1 MKLHIKK
8 KHIPYFILLFF
19 GLLLLFMGIANHYF
33 FRTVTYDYGNYTFAF
48 WDYSHFRISP
58 MPTYPGNFLQDHFSF
73 TLMYFI
79 PGYWLLNWLTGTYI
93 LIIIQYSLIIVA
105 AWFTWKLVLLKTEN
119 FWLGVGVLVY
129 YFVLLGRFTTFSCD
143 VNLAVMSACFIP
155 VFLYVFEKKKYIAA
169 FVILILSLL
178 SRENIPLWFIFI
190 FIVLIIQHR
199 KDKKAVLFS
208 VAGIA
213 ISLIYFILLFKIFI
227 PSIETD
233 EKQFTLFNYSALGA
247 NPGEAFLFAVKNP
260 IETIKLFFI
269 NHLDDPAFD
278 GVKAEFYIVYLIS
291 GGIVLLLRPQYLI
304 WFIPIVAQKMLND
317 SYIRWGISTY
327 YSIEVVT
334 LLPLSVFLT
343 LASLKSSKLQ
353 NILSI
358 LICAA
363 TLSMTIYKLNPVN
376 VEIPWTLNP
385 AKEKVYYKGFY
396 RSSFNLKET
405 HKLIKTIPPTAK
417 VSASDHLLSHLAQR
431 KSIYLFPEVKD
442 AEYIIFSVYDNYFM
456 LSHMENENRRNEY
469 LYNPEWEIIAKKFP
483 VFLLKKKGTEPVEK
497 NEVIGL
503 EFRRDTIFC
512 DYENVD
518 SVNNLV
524 YFNDGTAAV
533 HIERIVTD
541 ESKSGKTS
549 LMLDTQ
555 NQYGTSVKFEDAE
568 KLEYIFATVWYQSV
582 ADHAN
587 IVASCGS
594 HFYYLNGKPDA
605 ETSEDGWKKLELGF
619 WVPQHLDLVDLS
631 LYLWNSGP
639 EPVYFDNFQIVKMY
653 QEESQ

>member
-1 MKLHIKK
+1 MKLKFHK
-8 KHIPYFILLFF
+8 KHLPIYILTVFGFLLFF
-19 GLLLLFMGIANHYF
+19 MGIMNHYF

-48 WDYSHFRISP
+48 WDYSHFRISS

-79 PGYWLLNWLTGTYI
+79 PVYWLLNWLTGTYT
-93 LIIIQYSLIIVA
+93 LIIIQYSLIMVA

-143 VNLAVMSACFIP
+143 VNLAVLSACFIP
-155 VFLYVFEKKKYIAA
+155 VFLYVFEKKKYVAA

-208 VAGIA
+208 VAGII
-213 ISLIYFILLFKIFI
+213 ISLLYFILLFKVFI

-247 NPGEAFLFAVKNP
+247 TPGEAFLFALKNP
-260 IETIKLFFI
+260 VETIKLFFI
-269 NHLDDPAFD
+269 NHLNDPAFD
-278 GVKAEFYIVYLIS
+278 RVKAEFYIVYLIS
-291 GGIVLLLRPQYLI
+291 GGIVLLLRPQYFI

-343 LASLKSSKLQ
+343 LSSLKSKKLQ
-353 NILSI
+353 NILTI
-358 LICAA
+358 IICVA
-363 TLSMTIYKLNPVN
+363 TLSMTIHKLDAVN

-385 AKEKVYYKGFY
+385 PKEKVYYRGFY
-396 RSSFNLKET
+396 QSAFNLKET
-405 HKLIKTIPPTAK
+405 HKLIKTIPPKAK

-431 KSIYLFPEVKD
+431 QSIYLFPDVKD

-456 LSHMENENRRNEY
+456 LSHMENEKRRNEY
-469 LYNPEWEIIAKKFP
+469 LFSPDWEIVAKEFP
-483 VFLLKKKGTEPVEK
+483 VFLLKKKGTDVTENRHVVDLNFQK
-497 NEVIGL
+497 
-503 EFRRDTIFC
+503 DTIFC
-512 DYENVD
+512 GYEEVD
-518 SVNNLV
+518 SLNNV
-524 YFNDGTAAV
+524 VFFNDSTPAV
-533 HIERIVTD
+533 HIKKIDTNI
-541 ESKSGKTS
+541 SKSGNAS
-549 LMLDTQ
+549 LMLDAD
-555 NQYGTSVKFEDAE
+555 NQYGTTVKFEDAE
-568 KLEYIFATVWYQSV
+568 KLEYIYATVWYQSV

-594 HFYYLNGKPDA
+594 RFYYLNGKPEP
-605 ETSEDGWKKLELGF
+605 ETLESWKKLALGF
-619 WVPQHLDLVDLS
+619 WVPQHLDLDKLTI
-631 LYLWNSGP
+631 YLWNSGP
-639 EPVYFDNFQIVKMY
+639 EPVYFDELEIVK
-653 QEESQ
+653 SFKK

>member
-1 MKLHIKK
+1 MKLRINKK
-8 KHIPYFILLFF
+8 QIPYLILTFF
-19 GLLLLFMGIANHYF
+19 GLLLFFMGIANHYF
-33 FRTVTYDYGNYTFAF
+33 FRTVTYDYGNYNFAF
-48 WDYSHFRISP
+48 WDYSHFRISS

-79 PGYWLLNWLTGTYI
+79 PVYWLLNWLTGTYT
-93 LIIIQYSLIIVA
+93 LIIIQYSLIMVA
-105 AWFTWKLVLLKTEN
+105 AWFTWKLVLFKTEN

-143 VNLAVMSACFIP
+143 VNLAVLSACFIP
-155 VFLYVFEKKKYIAA
+155 VFLYVFEKKKYLAA
-169 FVILILSLL
+169 FIILILSLL

-208 VAGIA
+208 VAGIV
-213 ISLIYFILLFKIFI
+213 ISLVYFILLFKVFI
-227 PSIETD
+227 PSIETA

-247 NPGEAFLFAVKNP
+247 TPGEAFLFALKNP
-260 IETIKLFFI
+260 VETIKLFFI
-269 NHLDDPAFD
+269 NHLNDPAFD
-278 GVKAEFYIVYLIS
+278 RVKAEFYIVYFIS
-291 GGIVLLLRPQYLI
+291 GGIVLLLRPQYFI

-363 TLSMTIYKLNPVN
+363 TLSMTIYKLNAAN

-385 AKEKVYYKGFY
+385 SKEKVYYKGFY
-396 RSSFNLKET
+396 QSAFNLKET
-405 HKLIKTIPPTAK
+405 HKLIKTIPPKAK

-431 KSIYLFPEVKD
+431 QSIYLFPDVKD
-442 AEYIIFSVYDNYFM
+442 AEYIFFSVYDNYFM
-456 LSHMENENRRNEY
+456 LSHMENEKRRNEY
-469 LYNPEWEIIAKKFP
+469 LFSPEWEIIAKEFP
-483 VFLLKKKGTEPVEK
+483 VFLLKKKGTDATESKHIVDLNFQK
-497 NEVIGL
+497 
-503 EFRRDTIFC
+503 DTIIC
-512 DYENVD
+512 GYEKVD
-518 SVNNLV
+518 SVNNIV
-524 YFNDGTAAV
+524 FFNDSTPAV
-533 HIERIVTD
+533 HIKKIDTNI
-541 ESKSGKTS
+541 SKCGNAS
-549 LMLDTQ
+549 LMLDAE
-555 NQYGTSVKFEDAE
+555 NQYGTTVKFEDAE
-568 KLEYIFATVWYQSV
+568 NMEYIYATVWYKSV

-594 HFYYLNGKPDA
+594 RFYYLNGKPES
-605 ETSEDGWKKLELGF
+605 ETSEGWKKLALGF
-619 WVPQHLDLVDLS
+619 WVPQHLDLENLTV
-631 LYLWNSGP
+631 YLWNSGP
-639 EPVYFDNFQIVKMY
+639 EPVYFDEFEIVK
-653 QEESQ
+653 SFKK